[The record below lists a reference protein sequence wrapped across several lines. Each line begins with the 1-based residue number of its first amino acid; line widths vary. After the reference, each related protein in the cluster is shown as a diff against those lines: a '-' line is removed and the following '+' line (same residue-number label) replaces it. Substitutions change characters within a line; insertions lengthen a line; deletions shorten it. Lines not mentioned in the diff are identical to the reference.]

1 MKRSERF
8 NALHFREARVS
19 DSPQMGLLDADGE
32 GQWSSDLVRQELLFP
47 LGRGWLAFD
56 EDLVGF
62 VLTRM
67 VLDEWEIIHLLV
79 SKSVRGT
86 GIGKALMKHALAEI
100 IDSGGR
106 RVFLEVREGNRTAQ
120 ALYKSLG
127 FRECGRRLGYYSN
140 PQEDARILRLEVESS
155 ALE

>member
-1 MKRSERF
+1 MKRTKRF
-8 NALHFREARVS
+8 NALHFREAQVS
-19 DSPQMGLLDADGE
+19 DSHQMGLLDADGE
-32 GQWSSDLVRQELLFP
+32 GKWSSDLVRQELLFP

-56 EDLVGF
+56 EELLGF
-62 VLTRM
+62 VLVRM

-79 SKSVRGT
+79 SKTVRGR

-100 IDSGGR
+100 VDRGGR
-106 RVFLEVREGNRTAQ
+106 RVFLEVREGNRPAQ

-140 PQEDARILRLEVESS
+140 PQEDARILRLEFESRV
-155 ALE
+155 LG